1 VTKKS
6 DKSAGIREYL
16 RLLGNPYASLQV
28 VDDVEELEA
37 AEIVGNEKHSYVRH
51 PYAFISQAEEAQET
65 VSHPVARPLAGPIKG
80 ELSKVEFRAK
90 CRRIFIPYIPALE
103 KGKLRKHHRDFISR
117 NESRS
122 ATMRHRLV
130 TFLERYDI
138 LQVPGINAQFNRERE
153 VFTEEKLN
161 QIERMADSDD

>member
-1 VTKKS
+1 MTKKT

-16 RLLGNPYASLQV
+16 RLLGNPYASLQII
-28 VDDVEELEA
+28 DDLEGIEA
-37 AEIVGNEKHSYVRH
+37 AEIVANEKRPYVRH
-51 PYAFISQAEEAQET
+51 PYAYIPQAEEAQET
-65 VSHPVARPLAGPIKG
+65 VSYSAAKPLAGPIKG

-122 ATMRHRLV
+122 APMRHRLV
-130 TFLERYDI
+130 VLLERYDI

-153 VFTEEKLN
+153 VFTKEKLN
-161 QIERMADSDD
+161 QIEHMADSDE